1 MENGGGFLKNSQI
14 IVLGVCIAVATIVS
28 SYILAQGSLR
38 IMKFTRE
45 VITVTGSA
53 QKNIRSDSIVWRCSF
68 NRCSPDMT
76 AAYKAVEEDLKK
88 VLDYLAVKGISRGE
102 IVVAQVNIVTVYKKN
117 DKGND
122 TNEVYEYRLSQS
134 VEVSSRDVDKVTA
147 VSRESTELINQ
158 GIGFESSA
166 PEYYYTKLHDLKV
179 EMIAAATENAKL
191 RAQNMA
197 KATGNKIGFMRSAKM
212 GVFQVT
218 PANSTEVTDYG
229 MNDTSA
235 LEKKVTAVVS
245 ASFSIE

>member
-14 IVLGVCIAVATIVS
+14 IILGVCIAAATIAS
-28 SYILAQGSLR
+28 SFILAQGALKL
-38 IMKFTRE
+38 MKFTKE

-68 NRCSPDMT
+68 NRCSPEMT
-76 AAYKAVEEDLKK
+76 AAYTALEDDLKK
-88 VLDYLAVKGISRGE
+88 VLDYLTLQGIGRDK
-102 IVVAQVNIVTVYKKN
+102 IVVAQVAINTVYKKN

-122 TNEVYEYRLSQS
+122 TNEVYEYRLSQT
-134 VEVSSRDVDKVTA
+134 VEVRSPDVDKVTA
-147 VSRESTELINQ
+147 VSRGSTELITQ
-158 GIGFESSA
+158 GIGFESFA
-166 PEYYYTKLHDLKV
+166 PEYYYTKLHELKV
-179 EMIAAATENAKL
+179 AMVAQATENAKL

-197 KATGNKIGFMRSAKM
+197 QATGNRIGFMRSARM

-218 PANSTEVTDYG
+218 PENSTEVSDYG